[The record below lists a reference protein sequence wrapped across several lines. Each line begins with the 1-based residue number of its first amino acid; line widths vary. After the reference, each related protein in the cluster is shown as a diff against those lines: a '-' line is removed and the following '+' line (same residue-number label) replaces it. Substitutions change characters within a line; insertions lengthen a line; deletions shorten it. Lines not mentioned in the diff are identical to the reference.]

1 MPKIIPQRQ
10 ILLVEDQQIIREGL
24 RALISNMPGFEV
36 VGEAE
41 NGFEAIKAFK
51 NYAPDI
57 VLMDLSMPKMNGV
70 EATKHLK
77 RINQDASILVL
88 TSHCAE
94 KCVRESLAAGASG
107 FLDKNCSASELAQA
121 INHICL
127 GEIYISPRI
136 TDVMVKDYLD
146 DNRALPK
153 STWDTLTARERQIL
167 KLVAEGA
174 RNRDIAGHLFICE
187 KTVEKH
193 RANMMKKLDL
203 HSVPAFTAYCIQRGF
218 VNVESIGY

>member
-1 MPKIIPQRQ
+1 MPKIIQKRQ
-10 ILLVEDQQIIREGL
+10 ILLVEDQKIIREGL
-24 RALISNMPGFEV
+24 RALITNVPGFAV

-57 VLMDLSMPKMNGV
+57 VLMNIDMPKMNGV
-70 EATKHLK
+70 EATKHIK
-77 RINQDASILVL
+77 RIDQDAKILVL

-94 KCVRESLAAGASG
+94 KCVRESLMAGASG

-121 INHICL
+121 INCISL
-127 GEIYISPRI
+127 GKIFISPRI
-136 TDVMVKDYLD
+136 TDVIVNDYLD

-167 KLVAEGA
+167 KLVAEGS
-174 RNRDIAGHLFICE
+174 RNRDIAGDLFICE

-203 HSVPAFTAYCIQRGF
+203 HSVPALTAYCIQRGF
-218 VNVESIGY
+218 VNVESVGY